1 VGLKKKGFFNKSVNK
16 IEIFNSSVNNKEIT
30 KTNILKNNIDR
41 TLPNDKSTD
50 NPKIINIIKKQRSKE
65 ENFDDEIGVN
75 DLLSKDKKSI
85 KQVGIIKEI
94 NNNEDK
100 GRDDQ
105 TKNQTIKNENID
117 IEKEIILTKAI
128 IKKERFRRYIECCRV
143 VCDKKIRRFEK
154 DMPYLEVKEID
165 EIMPKVQKM
174 IDYIEI
180 TTNYSCDVDR
190 FDFDFESN
198 LDYENIEELFVKF
211 LKEEKK
217 TIK

>member
-1 VGLKKKGFFNKSVNK
+1 VGLKKGFFNKSVNK

-128 IKKERFRRYIECCRV
+128 IKKKR
-143 VCDKKIRRFEK
+143 K
-154 DMPYLEVKEID
+154 DLEDILNVA
-165 EIMPKVQKM
+165 
-174 IDYIEI
+174 
-180 TTNYSCDVDR
+180 
-190 FDFDFESN
+190 
-198 LDYENIEELFVKF
+198 ELFVI
-211 LKEEKK
+211 KK
-217 TIK
+217 